1 MSYHSTVADIPNGNI
16 AIGAAD
22 PKPPFHVLRGI
33 KNASYL
39 ALGNLI
45 SQAVSLV
52 GFTCI
57 ARMLGPDD
65 YGIYVTVGAFVGM
78 FDVLLLG
85 GLSKVIIRQGS
96 QDISSMRRSLE
107 KTIAIRNV
115 LIPLAIVVCAIS
127 CLFTPYAFHTKLYI
141 VLFSL
146 QLVYNGL
153 NGFLGTIYQASEKMQ
168 YIAILNVANRTMCVC
183 VSVVCLYCGCGLLAL
198 FLTLLGSNLV
208 TLLATY
214 WKSRDIVPFR
224 FFSKMQF
231 DKSLIKPAIVF
242 SLVGFIGVF
251 TSRID
256 LLMISFLS
264 VAKSVGV
271 YGVAYK
277 IAQQGEMP
285 RNVCAVAFFPILVK
299 RFHGG
304 TVKAATLFK
313 YSLIFCAG
321 ILVLSIAASFFAEG
335 MISVLFGP
343 QYRESGR
350 ILRVL
355 IFYLAF
361 SWATLPLTSTLQAT
375 HNERHLIVPTLT
387 MGGLN
392 IGLNYLLFMRYG
404 IIGIAY
410 STLAVQSVGCV
421 VYCIVAFTIL
431 KRQRYLV

>member
-1 MSYHSTVADIPNGNI
+1 MLYNSTVADIPRRDFASNAPI
-16 AIGAAD
+16 R
-22 PKPPFHVLRGI
+22 KPTFQLRRGL

-45 SQAVSLV
+45 SQAISLV
-52 GFTCI
+52 GFTFI

-85 GLSKVIIRQGS
+85 GLNKVIIREGS
-96 QDISSMRRSLE
+96 QDISSMHRSLE

-115 LIPLAIVVCAIS
+115 LILLAIVVCAIS

-141 VLFSL
+141 MLFSL
-146 QLVYNGL
+146 QLVHNGL

-168 YIAILNVANRTMCVC
+168 YTAILSVANRTLCVC
-183 VSVVCLYCGCGLLAL
+183 LSVVCLYYGCGLLAL
-198 FLTLLGSNLV
+198 FLILLGSNLV

-214 WKSRDIVPFR
+214 WKSQDIVPFR
-224 FFSKMQF
+224 FFSKFQF
-231 DKSLIKPAIVF
+231 DKRLIKPAIIF
-242 SLVGFIGVF
+242 SFVGFIGVF

-256 LLMISFLS
+256 LLMISLLG
-264 VAKSVGV
+264 VAKHVGV
-271 YGVAYK
+271 YSVAYK
-277 IAQQGEMP
+277 IAQQGEML
-285 RNVCAVAFFPILVK
+285 RNVCAVAFFPILVN

-313 YSLIFCAG
+313 CSLIFCAG

-361 SWATLPLTSTLQAT
+361 SWATLPLTSILQAT

-421 VYCIVAFTIL
+421 VYSIVAFTIL